1 VVWPERVVLIIG
13 AEGRGMRRLVRE
25 QCDELIHIP
34 MSSGIDSLNAAVA
47 GSIVLSHIWAQRAA
61 ALTDG

>member
-1 VVWPERVVLIIG
+1 
-13 AEGRGMRRLVRE
+13 VRE
-25 QCDELIHIP
+25 QCDELIRIP

-61 ALTDG
+61 ALMDG

>member
-1 VVWPERVVLIIG
+1 G

-25 QCDELIHIP
+25 QCDALIRIP

-47 GSIVLSHIWAQRAA
+47 GSIVLSHIWVQRAA
-61 ALTDG
+61 ALTGG